1 MSEIF
6 SGMNQKTPLSI
17 RRSFVRHF
25 ASFDARRV
33 VTARR
38 RVSRSRETATNRTRA
53 RSLTRRRLA
62 DAVVVVQPYDCVE
75 YVDAATGESKIAAV
89 VGVSPDD
96 ATIVLRALVRSE
108 SEPRAFLCVDDDA
121 NDVVASSRCVSR
133 VFKSDFSQRKA
144 DRRDDPHGEHAVD
157 CWTVRDAVM

>member
-1 MSEIF
+1 M
-6 SGMNQKTPLSI
+6 
-17 RRSFVRHF
+17 RV
-25 ASFDARRV
+25 ASSPRVAAFPAR
-33 VTARR
+33 ARR
-38 RVSRSRETATNRTRA
+38 RRTERA
-53 RSLTRRRLA
+53 RVLSRAADSR

-133 VFKSDFSQRKA
+133 VFESDFSQRKA

>member
-1 MSEIF
+1 MMPSL
-6 SGMNQKTPLSI
+6 QKT
-17 RRSFVRHF
+17 RRNRGPEIPPSTRSSAHRP
-25 ASFDARRV
+25 AHRPARRP
-33 VTARR
+33 
-38 RVSRSRETATNRTRA
+38 
-53 RSLTRRRLA
+53 
-62 DAVVVVQPYDCVE
+62 AVI
-75 YVDAATGESKIAAV
+75 ATGESKIAAV

-133 VFKSDFSQRKA
+133 VFESDFSQRKA